1 MTRAAFATFLLC
13 VLLQSA
19 AEAPELSARDVV
31 NAADQST
38 GRVAPGEIVV
48 LFSQHAGPDV
58 MIGAQANDGR
68 NVPTLLGETRVLFDG
83 IAAPMVY
90 SVRGQAGAVVP
101 YEIAGRATTE
111 VVVEYR
117 GVRSAAVTLPV
128 VASAP
133 ALFTLDSSGHG
144 QAAMLN
150 ETGCCNSVRNPAARG
165 SIAVLYATGEG
176 QTSPHGVT
184 GRVSA
189 FDRTADYPSP
199 RLPVRVTVG
208 GEAAEIIFAG
218 EAPHAVA
225 GLLQV
230 NFRVPKNS
238 PLGDAVPLVLTVG
251 DSRSPDGVTMAV
263 RSAVHRVVVME
274 SDPAARAWFRRVL
287 TQAGYE
293 VLVARN
299 GADAFAQA
307 KRHPVDLVIAGLP
320 GSEKVGTID
329 ALRAE
334 RPQVK
339 VVGTAASLDAATLR
353 AADLLGAQAVF
364 TKPVRSQAV
373 LKRVRELLRSRPTPY
388 VADENAP
395 TLFPLL
401 RSAPR

>member
-1 MTRAAFATFLLC
+1 MLFLC
-13 VLLQSA
+13 ALLQSA
-19 AEAPELSARDVV
+19 AETPELSARDIV
-31 NAADQST
+31 NAADQSA

-48 LFSQHAGPDV
+48 LFSKHAGPEV
-58 MIGAQANDGR
+58 MIGAQANDDR
-68 NVPTLLGETRVLFDG
+68 SVPTLLGETRVLFDG
-83 IAAPMVY
+83 IAAPMTF
-90 SVRGQAGAVVP
+90 SVRGQVGAVVP
-101 YEIAGRATTE
+101 YEIAGRPTTE

-150 ETGCCNSVRNPAARG
+150 ETGCCNSTRNPAARG

-176 QTSPHGVT
+176 QTSPRGVT

-189 FDRTADYPSP
+189 FPRTADYPSP
-199 RLPVRVTVG
+199 QLPVRVTVG
-208 GEAAEIIFAG
+208 GEGAEIIFAG
-218 EAPHAVA
+218 EAPHSVA

-230 NFRVPKNS
+230 NFRVPKSS

-251 DSRSPDGVTMAV
+251 DARSPGGVTMAV
-263 RSAVHRVVVME
+263 RSEVHRVVVMQN
-274 SDPAARAWFRRVL
+274 DPAARAWFRRIL

-293 VLVARN
+293 VLVARS
-299 GADAFAQA
+299 GAETLAEA
-307 KRHPVDLVIAGLP
+307 KAHPLDLVIASLTGAGKL
-320 GSEKVGTID
+320 EVVD

-339 VVGTAASLDAATLR
+339 VVGTAAALDAATLR

-373 LKRVRELLRSRPTPY
+373 LTRVRELLRSRPTPY

-395 TLFPLL
+395 TLFPL
-401 RSAPR
+401 RGGRVP